1 MILVYFL
8 FLFLL
13 RYNALSMGTSVAM
26 VLLISGTTNDGVSD
40 SVLGIGGPGVS
51 GMMLETPF
59 PRLIKG
65 IPTANSK
72 NIEYNIAR
80 L

>member
-1 MILVYFL
+1 MMVFL
-8 FLFLL
+8 
-13 RYNALSMGTSVAM
+13 
-26 VLLISGTTNDGVSD
+26 I
-40 SVLGIGGPGVS
+40 VLGIGGPGVS